1 MEWKNFPL
9 DKKFDDFDSYESNP
23 FFKLIE
29 EGGYIAKQQGA
40 KFKASNNEIVD
51 KNTGQMS
58 TVYVKEEKKKY
69 IDKREFV
76 KLTATGFDSVADLS
90 SSELRLLMY
99 IFFMLRVSNDKVE
112 IKVSD
117 VMRYSGYSTRKP
129 VYKALTGL
137 LNRGFLAKS
146 TEKNMYFINILLF
159 YKGTIIEKFFEY
171 VFSKNQ
177 NAQNNRLPKEIKN
190 DDDEEIG

>member
-146 TEKNMYFINILLF
+146 TEKNIYFINILLF